1 MIKKVFLKI
10 KDQPYK
16 DILASM
22 LITFIFL
29 LKLYFVFYLANF
41 DVNNFTRDWIVF
53 PFIAMTLMVFLVL
66 ERENIKAFE
75 ITLRF
80 IKSPQY
86 AKVATIFLI
95 VFLIWAL
102 GRSMIDWI
110 VEPEIVNYGPCPEV
124 NLRFYSYEDTM
135 SATSCGIIDENLDS
149 RWPIEQFVD
158 RLAIAIFILI
168 PTFFISGKFR
178 GIIKK

>member
-1 MIKKVFLKI
+1 MIKKIFLKI
-10 KDQPYK
+10 EEQPYK

-29 LKLYFVFYLANF
+29 LKLYFIFYLANF
-41 DVNNFTRDWIVF
+41 DVNNFTRNWIFF
-53 PFIAMTLMVFLVL
+53 PFISMTLMVFLVL
-66 ERENIKAFE
+66 ERENIRAFE

-80 IKSPQY
+80 IKSSQY

-95 VFLIWAL
+95 AFLIWAL

-110 VEPEIVNYGPCPEV
+110 VKPEIVNYGPCPEV
-124 NLRFYSYEDTM
+124 NLSFYSYDDTM
-135 SATSCGIIDENLDS
+135 STTSCGVIDENLDS
-149 RWPIEQFVD
+149 RWPIEQLVD
-158 RLAIAIFILI
+158 RLAIAIFIII
-168 PTFFISGKFR
+168 PTFFISEKFR